1 MMSLEN
7 YYTIIDQHIEE
18 YSATFQIKLNAQ
30 HEMFI
35 GHFHEFPLLP
45 GVVQMELMQELL
57 EMSIHQKLVLSSSKN
72 IKFLGMINPTLNNIL
87 SVNLNWTMD
96 QDVKLKSEINF
107 DADIPMVMFKY
118 SAQYTTV

>member
-35 GHFHEFPLLP
+35 GHFPEFPLLP

-96 QDVKLKSEINF
+96 QDVKLKSEIIF